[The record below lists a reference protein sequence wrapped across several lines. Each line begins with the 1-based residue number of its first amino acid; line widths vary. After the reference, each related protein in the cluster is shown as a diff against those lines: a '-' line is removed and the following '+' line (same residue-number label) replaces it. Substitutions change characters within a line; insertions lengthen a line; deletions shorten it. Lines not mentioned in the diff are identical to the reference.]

1 MPNCGKSC
9 ENCPS
14 GCNINNGICLNDPVD
29 CLDKSHKGDKC
40 DIPCNQNNINCNT
53 CNRKGVCYSCK
64 DNKFYENNCGKSC
77 ENCPSGCNINN
88 GICLNNPEKC
98 LDLIHKGDRCDIQCD
113 NEFENCDTCFRN
125 GTCISCKNFESHS
138 IYCNASCPSHCSLN
152 TNNKTVCTLEGQ
164 CRGCQ
169 PFYYGQICEKDCYGC
184 VTGCDNE
191 GYCKDFKCNE
201 GKFGLKCDNNCT
213 CDTNSNNDEC
223 GKFSGQCLNC
233 RFGYFG
239 KNCGD
244 TCNYKCRTG
253 LCCIFKGKDLNDVNE
268 DMKLI
273 LKTNYKYLNIRK
285 NNTLYKIEIDYNYG
299 FPLILFNQN
308 SELIDCNISNVSTVN
323 NIENTD
329 LNSLTN
335 NAFSSYNF
343 TNYEIN
349 GYLVT
354 NEEII
359 LGEEKKKLSINLT
372 IANQIVCKNPK
383 EGEEKPNGVI
393 GLGFFN
399 SISNTWFN
407 KQENDYKK
415 KPEENKEPFPN
426 ILSYSLRDNNNI
438 ELSFG
443 LMSQEQISYIDK
455 LTYCD
460 VVFIN
465 GTDIRGK
472 KMSCN
477 LNGIKIS
484 KQYEGLQL
492 NNSKITFSIGE
503 QNSLIL
509 NMITYI

>member
-1 MPNCGKSC
+1 MKIPWIIIYILIFSITLKFRIIRTIGEESDVCQDPKTTGPDCNESCHDFNEQCNECYKNTSCYSCIEANHYGSECDLVCDYCETCDIGGKCTKCIDDKFYENNCGKSC

-29 CLDKSHKGDKC
+29 CLDKNHKGDKC
-40 DIPCNQNNINCNT
+40 DIPCNETNINCNT
-53 CNRKGVCYSCK
+53 CNRNGICYSCK
-64 DNKFYENNCGKSC
+64 ENKFYENNCGKSC
-77 ENCPSGCNINN
+77 ENCPTGCNIDD
-88 GICLNNPEKC
+88 GTCLNNPVDC
-98 LDLIHKGDRCDIQCD
+98 LDLIHKGDRCDILCD

-308 SELIDCNISNVSTVN
+308 SELIECNISNVSTVN
-323 NIENTD
+323 NTENTD

-359 LGEEKKKLSINLT
+359 LGEEKKKT
-372 IANQIVCKNPK
+372 
-383 EGEEKPNGVI
+383 
-393 GLGFFN
+393 FN
-399 SISNTWFN
+399 
-407 KQENDYKK
+407 
-415 KPEENKEPFPN
+415 
-426 ILSYSLRDNNNI
+426 
-438 ELSFG
+438 
-443 LMSQEQISYIDK
+443 
-455 LTYCD
+455 
-460 VVFIN
+460 
-465 GTDIRGK
+465 
-472 KMSCN
+472 
-477 LNGIKIS
+477 
-484 KQYEGLQL
+484 
-492 NNSKITFSIGE
+492 
-503 QNSLIL
+503 
-509 NMITYI
+509 